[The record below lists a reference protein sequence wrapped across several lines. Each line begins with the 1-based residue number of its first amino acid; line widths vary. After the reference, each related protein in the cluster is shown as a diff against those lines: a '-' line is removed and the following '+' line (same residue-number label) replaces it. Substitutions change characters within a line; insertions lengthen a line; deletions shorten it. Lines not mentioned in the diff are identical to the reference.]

1 MSRDILDR
9 EAPAADSRITYGSE
23 PKQFCDLRVPALP
36 KERPV
41 AIILHG
47 GFWRARFA
55 LTYMGHLCESLR
67 QAGIATWNIEYR
79 GVGDPGGGWLGTLED
94 ITAAAAKLASVA
106 DQHALSL
113 NNIVA
118 LGHSAGGQLALWL
131 ASKVPVRACFSLGG
145 VVDLKRAWELNL
157 GDGAVAAFLG
167 GGPDRTPER
176 FAAADPVALL
186 PLGTKVRLFHGR
198 DDSTVPLEISERY
211 AAEARRSGDNARVVP
226 LAGGHFELVDP
237 ATPQWEAVRDEIS
250 RIVMSSSS
258 SAV

>member
-9 EAPAADSRITYGSE
+9 DAPAADWRIAYGSK
-23 PKQFCDLRVPALP
+23 PKQFCDLRVPALQI
-36 KERPV
+36 ERPV
-41 AIILHG
+41 AIIIHG

-67 QAGIATWNIEYR
+67 QAGIATWNVEYR
-79 GVGDPGGGWLGTLED
+79 GVGDPGGGWPGTLED
-94 ITAAAAKLASVA
+94 ITAGAAKLASVA
-106 DQHALSL
+106 DQHALNLS
-113 NNIVA
+113 NMVA

-131 ASKVPVRACFSLGG
+131 ASKIPVRACFSLGG
-145 VVDLKRAWELNL
+145 VVDLTRACELNL
-157 GDGAVAAFLG
+157 GDGAAAAFLG
-167 GGPDRTPER
+167 GGPDSVPER
-176 FAAADPVALL
+176 FAAADPIALL

-198 DDSTVPLEISERY
+198 DDSTVPLEISEGY
-211 AAEARRSGDNARVVP
+211 AAQAGRKGDDALVVP

-237 ATPQWEAVRDEIS
+237 ATAEWEAVRDEIS